1 MQNQTN
7 NLDDDEETERDT
19 NISAEEMEDTHQL
32 SDTAAVASTTGTEI
46 VVENDVVFV
55 EGNDGLLTRDTHI
68 AVTVRNDMELPGTI
82 VSSVELRPLDGFDG
96 LKSGEEIGHLM
107 QTTMKSSQSFRAK
120 IGLFG
125 FVEFNQARFL
135 ICLLSREFIVLL
147 NHVPDPHS
155 YHIEGKMVCLGK

>member
-1 MQNQTN
+1 MQHQTN

-46 VVENDVVFV
+46 VVENGVVLV
-55 EGNDGLLTRDTHI
+55 KGNDGLLTRDTHI

-107 QTTMKSSQSFRAK
+107 QTAMKSSQSFRVK
-120 IGLFG
+120 IGLLNLEFG
-125 FVEFNQARFL
+125 
-135 ICLLSREFIVLL
+135 LLYLDH
-147 NHVPDPHS
+147 N
-155 YHIEGKMVCLGK
+155 YNT